1 MKTGSET
8 KYRQIAQQLLQ
19 EIRDN
24 MGPGDKLPTEVQ
36 LAERFGVHFM
46 TIREALKVLQEGG
59 VIQRQR
65 AIGTTVLNP
74 LGGNWVGILC
84 EMNVF
89 SPHSHSLFHR
99 SVIYYLRK
107 YLREHRIPSRVS
119 IGETE
124 PGSKPESNL
133 TSLDFVADI
142 EANRLAGVIALSVNP
157 NEAWLQKLDK
167 LGIPVI
173 GSNRRFPNNVSTG
186 SEGDTQRAVRT
197 LMDYGR
203 NRIAYMGWVESAK
216 SNELPPHLNDL
227 LQCYPESLRREWIK
241 YDIHPET
248 PQAGATEF
256 REIWSSSK
264 EKPDA
269 LIVNDEHMMPDLER
283 TLQEFKI
290 RVPEDLLIIRHRTR
304 GNTTPCGIPTI
315 IMETDPQLY
324 AFRMADFFMRLYTG
338 KKIISS
344 DTNVSR
350 TFIDD
355 EIRRLQSV
363 QAPGWSSSSMS
374 QAPGV

>member
-1 MKTGSET
+1 MKSAKDT
-8 KYRQIAQQLLQ
+8 KYRQIAEQLIQ
-19 EIRDN
+19 EIRDT

-46 TIREALKVLQEGG
+46 TVRGALKLLQEGG

-107 YLREHRIPSRVS
+107 YLREQKIPSRVS

-124 PGSKPESNL
+124 PGSKAESNL
-133 TSLDFVADI
+133 TSLDFVADV

-157 NEAWLQKLDK
+157 NEAWLQKLHK
-167 LGIPVI
+167 QGIPVI
-173 GSNRRFPNNVSTG
+173 GSNQRFLHNVSTG
-186 SEGDTQRAVRT
+186 GEADTQRAVRT
-197 LMDYGR
+197 LLDYGR
-203 NRIAYMGWVESAK
+203 TRIAYMGWVESAK
-216 SNELPPHLNDL
+216 ADELPPHLEEL
-227 LQCYPESLRREWIK
+227 KQCYPENLRKDWIK

-248 PQAGATEF
+248 PLAGATEF
-256 REIWSSSK
+256 RKIWTSSK
-264 EKPDA
+264 EKPNG

-283 TLQEFKI
+283 TLKEFEI

-304 GNTTPCGIPTI
+304 GNTTPCNLPTI

-324 AFRMADFFMRLYTG
+324 AFRMADLFIRLYAG
-338 KKIISS
+338 KKLTSV

-355 EIRRLQSV
+355 EIRRHPAV
-363 QAPGWSSSSMS
+363 MAPGWNSADMS
-374 QAPGV
+374 QHSTF